1 MPCNVRIFV
10 ARSGLDSYEYE
21 YFFKGNLM
29 FSNSFLTA
37 SDKNRWNFKSSRISN
52 SSHAIDELHPR
63 YTGRRCSSF
72 LLILSIR
79 MSGIWLLEISRG
91 HAMSIDIK
99 KNDKLQFFM
108 SDVIDYWR
116 HLSDE
121 RHQLFT
127 SKNIYFRISRIVS
140 IIDRRILSS
149 ILYFS
154 FH

>member
-1 MPCNVRIFV
+1 
-10 ARSGLDSYEYE
+10 
-21 YFFKGNLM
+21 M

-99 KNDKLQFFM
+99 KTTNCNFSCLTSLTTGAIYPM
-108 SDVIDYWR
+108 NVISYLLR
-116 HLSDE
+116 KTYISVFQE
-121 RHQLFT
+121 LFP
-127 SKNIYFRISRIVS
+127 
-140 IIDRRILSS
+140 
-149 ILYFS
+149 
-154 FH
+154 